1 MLKFFKNSFYLFLK
15 QKKIFKSLDQI
26 NSKFLKTD
34 FHFYRNLSVN
44 LIIIFYYNCWNDE
57 FDKNI
62 YIYIY
67 NENNLT

>member
-34 FHFYRNLSVN
+34 FHFYRNLKYGI
-44 LIIIFYYNCWNDE
+44 LKFKCQ
-57 FDKNI
+57 FDN
-62 YIYIY
+62 YF
-67 NENNLT
+67 LS